1 MAAILPTL
9 ILCGTVFSGKGEGKK
24 FLSLPWVKIQIEEKT
39 GFTPFEGTLNLRL
52 TKENVK
58 KKESLEKS
66 QKMKIEPAQGY
77 CAGFLVKGQ
86 VGDVLAAVVLPI
98 VPNYPLDVL
107 EIVAPICLRKELG
120 LRDGNEVVV
129 TFVV

>member
-1 MAAILPTL
+1 MPTL
-9 ILCGTVFSGKGEGKK
+9 ILYGTVFSGKGDGKK
-24 FLSLPWVKIQIEEKT
+24 FLSLPWVKNQIEEET

-58 KKESLEKS
+58 KKELVEKG
-66 QKMKIEPAQGY
+66 QKMKIEPAKGY
-77 CAGFLVKGQ
+77 CAGFLVKAQ

-98 VPNYPLDVL
+98 VPNYPSDVL
-107 EIVAPICLRKELG
+107 EVVAPICLRKELG
-120 LRDGNEVVV
+120 LRDGSEVAV